1 MNKVTVR
8 LNVEELEKLQLQ
20 KGFNNDTQLAA
31 AIGVSVTQIWRA
43 KLPVEDPR
51 HNSPG
56 PVFIAGVI
64 KAFGVPFEKLFFLDD
79 VMRDR
84 INGGVSSA

>member
-1 MNKVTVR
+1 MKSKVTVR
-8 LNVEELEKLQLQ
+8 LNIKALEEEKVK
-20 KGFNNDTQLAA
+20 KGFTSDTELAA

-56 PVFIAGVI
+56 PAFIAGVL
-64 KAFGVPFEKLFFLDD
+64 KAFDVPFEKLFFLDE
-79 VMRDR
+79 VIRRR
-84 INGGVSSA
+84 INIG